1 MNNLN
6 LNKMT
11 QQGALLGVL
20 VLALTADTEGH
31 CALAG
36 ELADDIAA
44 GLTTDEIKHAQ
55 AQALEIQDL
64 AESVFWAEAPSD
76 IAALIAGTCGISEID
91 DENSL
96 LVFERQDDRDEFV
109 STYDEALVAN
119 IHDVCAELTK
129 RYQQK
134 AQNSIAELVA

>member
-1 MNNLN
+1 M
-6 LNKMT
+6 KTAIPMT
-11 QQGALLGVL
+11 PQSALLGVL
-20 VLALTADTEGH
+20 VLALTAETDERA
-31 CALAG
+31 ALAG

-44 GLTTDEIKHAQ
+44 SLTADEIKHAQ

-64 AESVFWAEAPSD
+64 AESMFWAEAPSD
-76 IAALIAGTCGISEID
+76 IAAIVAGTCGISAID

-96 LVFERQDDRDEFV
+96 LVFENRDDRDEFV
-109 STYDEALVAN
+109 STYDEAQVAN

-129 RYQQK
+129 RYQRK